1 MKSKSY
7 ILMQIQKIVDTLGRD
22 GSQYVKEIEDKTVYE
37 LLVLKK
43 ELSLERVPDQED
55 VTPHHWLRGV
65 HRFDAECSE
74 DGA

>member
-7 ILMQIQKIVDTLGRD
+7 ILMQIKNIVDDLGRN
-22 GSQYVKEIEDKTVYE
+22 GTQYAKEIEDKTVYE

-43 ELSLERVPDQED
+43 QLSEEKVPDEED

-65 HRFDAECSE
+65 HRFEECSE

>member
-43 ELSLERVPDQED
+43 ELSLERVPDRED

-65 HRFDAECSE
+65 HRFECSE